1 MGKPVNWSKE
11 AREAIPAG
19 NDFLIPG
26 ETHPPLSGLL
36 AAPVIGR
43 AQRNLGLL
51 LLSDKYAG
59 EFTEEDE
66 SILVQLAQMAAVAI
80 ENTQLYLQAQEAVHE
95 RDKLLSTVTHD
106 LKNPLAAIK
115 GFAQLLQTRVK
126 DMTPADPHLIMTTLT
141 RYQAHAPT

>member
-1 MGKPVNWSKE
+1 MMIDYLTVTVKRSPLIGLHESTVIS
-11 AREAIPAG
+11 RTQG
-19 NDFLIPG
+19 NPG
-26 ETHPPLSGLL
+26 
-36 AAPVIGR
+36 V
-43 AQRNLGLL
+43 L

-115 GFAQLLQTRVK
+115 RFAQ
-126 DMTPADPHLIMTTLT
+126 
-141 RYQAHAPT
+141 